1 MNVGENL
8 CVGWIYL
15 IVKYD
20 NENLE
25 INFIRVKNDLFFVV
39 YVD

>member
-15 IVKYD
+15 NVKYD
-20 NENLE
+20 NESLE
-25 INFIRVKNDLFFVV
+25 LNFIRVKNDLFFVV

>member
-15 IVKYD
+15 NVKY

-25 INFIRVKNDLFFVV
+25 LNFIRVKNDLFFVV